1 MKKKSSNLLL
11 IIFVILVIAAV
22 VFLLC
27 RFIFFKD
34 SFETVHYVSS
44 GGKQDTVY
52 DVEHIFLPITEIY
65 F

>member
-1 MKKKSSNLLL
+1 MKKKSFNLLL

-22 VFLLC
+22 IFLLC

-34 SFETVHYVSS
+34 SFETVYYVSS
-44 GGKQDTVY
+44 GASQSTVS
-52 DVEHIFLPITEIY
+52 DVEFIFVSDSEIY